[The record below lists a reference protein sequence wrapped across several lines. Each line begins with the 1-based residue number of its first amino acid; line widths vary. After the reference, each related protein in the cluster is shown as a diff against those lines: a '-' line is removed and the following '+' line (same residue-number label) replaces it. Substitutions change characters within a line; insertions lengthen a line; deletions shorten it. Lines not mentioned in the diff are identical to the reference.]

1 MIKKYNLKLTD
12 ERIDDFRNT
21 ITEIVGKEKENLSEE
36 NSPKQES
43 KDFD

>member
-21 ITEIVGKEKENLSEE
+21 ITEIVGIEKENVSE
-36 NSPKQES
+36 NSFRQNS
-43 KDFD
+43 KDLD

>member
-21 ITEIVGKEKENLSEE
+21 IREIVGIEKDNLSEH
-36 NSPKQES
+36 SPKQDS